1 MGGSGF
7 ERPKGRM
14 LLYWGCGAT
23 PGPGQPV
30 VIDFSKLAAG
40 QMPPDLFTTTIPRI
54 RKVAASNRASYSAW
68 PNAKSSNKPTKD
80 SSLLGPQRN
89 ARHDGPGHNFTIAQA
104 YTPSLPTYNT
114 Q

>member
-54 RKVAASNRASYSAW
+54 RQVAASNSASYAAW
-68 PNAKSSNKPTKD
+68 PNANSSKRSEEHTSERQSLMRISYAVFCLQKKKPLKIVSKSTSTN
-80 SSLLGPQRN
+80 
-89 ARHDGPGHNFTIAQA
+89 
-104 YTPSLPTYNT
+104 
-114 Q
+114 